1 MADSRFQVIGLFGQ
15 HAPGRPKGNNGFD
28 SRAARLEWFRQG
40 LAAIAKLPGLESLAF
55 PAQIGCGLAGGDW
68 PRFRAALEA
77 FAADVAPAGVTVTLY
92 RLPGAT
98 FDRASKLYT
107 HSALTRHPRQGTG
120 RGRAGR

>member
-1 MADSRFQVIGLFGQ
+1 MADSCLQVIGLFGQ
-15 HAPGRPKGNNGFD
+15 HAPGRPKGNTGFD
-28 SRAARLEWFRQG
+28 SRATRLEWFRQG
-40 LAAIAKLPGLESLAF
+40 LVAIAKLPGLESLAF
-55 PAQIGCGLAGGDW
+55 PDQIGCGLAGGDW
-68 PRFRAALEA
+68 PSFRAALEA

-107 HSALTRHPRQGTG
+107 HSVLARHPRQSTG

>member
-1 MADSRFQVIGLFGQ
+1 MADSHLQVIGLFGQ
-15 HAPGRPKGNNGFD
+15 HAPGRPKGNSGFD

-68 PRFRAALEA
+68 PSFRAALEA
-77 FAADVAPAGVTVTLY
+77 FAADVAAAGVTVTLY
-92 RLPGAT
+92 HLSGAT
-98 FDRASKLYT
+98 FDHASKLYT
-107 HSALTRHPRQGTG
+107 QHPCQGTG